1 MINMIQ
7 ETINSITKY
16 PKRYY
21 ATEDKMIHR
30 VGYTVALGMMAIG
43 VRISIDA
50 GKTWEAPW
58 VIHQFGDLAKDI
70 GYPSTVLLDK
80 EGSLLTA
87 FYTDFEQSI
96 KKQPDSY
103 RVLAKYWS
111 LQDWLQPKIKL
122 AISDGKHLRL

>member
-1 MINMIQ
+1 
-7 ETINSITKY
+7 
-16 PKRYY
+16 
-21 ATEDKMIHR
+21 
-30 VGYTVALGMMAIG
+30 MMGIG

-70 GYPSTVLLDK
+70 GYSSTVLLDK
-80 EGSLLTA
+80 EGFLLTA
-87 FYTDFEQSI
+87 FYTDFEPTI

-122 AISDGKHLRL
+122 AISVGKHLRL